1 MLYFYSNYLKENY
14 PYIILY
20 LILQIPLVIFSWNF
34 AFLIFLFDNIVF
46 WHILTIV
53 LWQIFLIG
61 IMYIVIINR
70 LFIKIRIERIEKRLS
85 SVETD
90 ILFQKR

>member
-1 MLYFYSNYLKENY
+1 MIEFYSNYLKENY
-14 PYIILY
+14 PYMILY

-34 AFLIFLFDNIVF
+34 AFLVFLFDNIVF
-46 WHILTIV
+46 WEILTIV

-70 LFIKIRIERIEKRLS
+70 LFIKIRLDRIEKRLTMLES
-85 SVETD
+85 HNVFKE
-90 ILFQKR
+90 